1 MSDQGGVLPGLWPIH
16 GEGVLARQ
24 GDLVLLVHPAGGAF
38 TDRLLDL
45 LARTARTGQ
54 GGTSFADLVSAEC
67 AANEAEA
74 ASAPASAA
82 GDDEGPAAV
91 AFGPVASGTAFTVYG
106 TAWAEVTTARGVQR
120 LGTGEPYGRLTYILK
135 STVIKVRAGVRPAT
149 SVGDTDPY
157 LRLADGVVR
166 AVAFVYAPAEV
177 PPGTEAPAAP
187 PIAAQAAAP
196 APPAPMAPAPEQV
209 ATPEQA
215 SEQAPEPATEPA
227 PEEFPAGAEPPGD
240 AAPPIGEVV
249 ADLVAGGAAAG
260 GAAAAGVGAAAGLSA
275 TSLDAA
281 WPDQDLGSR
290 PAPLDPSQDPMHSP
304 TSLDAAWGNQVAPPG
319 PAPVDSDYDDQAA
332 QAQAQAAQAQA
343 AQAQEPVHSPTSLDV
358 SWRDQA
364 PPPGPAP
371 VDPGFGEPGA
381 PFGAGGDPYGQAAY
395 PYGEAPAPG
404 PADFGGDFVALPLG
418 GQPAEEM
425 PRRDPLP
432 LGAEPL
438 GDQAISP
445 GEGLAPIV
453 MGIYCKNGHFDDPE
467 ARYCAVC
474 GIGMAQ
480 LTKVPQEGRR
490 PPLGVL
496 VLDDGSV
503 CQLDTDYVVGREP
516 TLDQAVAEGRA
527 RPLRLGGAPDLVSRI
542 HARVELE
549 GWQVYVSDLNSANGT
564 LLVLPGE
571 TTGTKLAP
579 GVRTPLVAGSQIRL
593 GDAYALRYDSHR
605 HR

>member
-1 MSDQGGVLPGLWPIH
+1 MSEQGGVLPGLWPIH

-45 LARTARTGQ
+45 LARTAQAGQ
-54 GGTSFADLVSAEC
+54 SGSSFADLVSAEC
-67 AANEAEA
+67 ESNAG
-74 ASAPASAA
+74 APTP

-91 AFGPVASGTAFTVYG
+91 AFGPAAGGTAFTVYG
-106 TAWAEVTTARGVQR
+106 TAWAEVTTARGTQR
-120 LGTGEPYGRLTYILK
+120 LGTGEPYGRLTYVLP
-135 STVIKVRAGVRPAT
+135 STVVKVRAGVRPPS

-177 PPGTEAPAAP
+177 PPTTEPSAATQPPAAAQAPVAAEAAAPVEAPAE
-187 PIAAQAAAP
+187 
-196 APPAPMAPAPEQV
+196 EQF
-209 ATPEQA
+209 T
-215 SEQAPEPATEPA
+215 
-227 PEEFPAGAEPPGD
+227 AGTEPPGD
-240 AAPPIGEVV
+240 AAPSIGAVV
-249 ADLVAGGAAAG
+249 ADLVAGGAAAAG
-260 GAAAAGVGAAAGLSA
+260 GAAVGGVAEAADVGAQAEMPSQ
-275 TSLDAA
+275 TSLDPA
-281 WPDQDLGSR
+281 WQH
-290 PAPLDPSQDPMHSP
+290 PAPAPVDADPGDQPPVHLP
-304 TSLDAAWGNQVAPPG
+304 TSLDAAWQDQAPPPG
-319 PAPVDSDYDDQAA
+319 PAPVDSDFGDQA
-332 QAQAQAAQAQA
+332 
-343 AQAQEPVHSPTSLDV
+343 PVHIPTSLDV

-371 VDPGFGEPGA
+371 VDAGFGEPAA
-381 PFGAGGDPYGQAAY
+381 PFGAGPQAVGDPYAQAAY
-395 PYGEAPAPG
+395 PYGAGPG
-404 PADFGGDFVALPLG
+404 EQAGFGGDFVSLPLG
-418 GQPAEEM
+418 GQPVEE
-425 PRRDPLP
+425 RRDPLP

-438 GDQAISP
+438 GDQALSP
-445 GEGLAPIV
+445 AEGLAPNV

-480 LTKVPQEGRR
+480 LTKIPQEGRR

-496 VLDDGSV
+496 ILDDGSV

-516 TLDQAVAEGRA
+516 TLDKAVAEGRA

-542 HARVELE
+542 HARVELD
-549 GWQVYVSDLNSANGT
+549 GWEVFVSDLNSANGT

>member
-1 MSDQGGVLPGLWPIH
+1 M
-16 GEGVLARQ
+16 LARQ

-45 LARTARTGQ
+45 LTRTARAGES
-54 GGTSFADLVSAEC
+54 GHSFADLVSAEC
-67 AANEAEA
+67 EANAA
-74 ASAPASAA
+74 APAP

-91 AFGPVASGTAFTVYG
+91 AFGPAAVGTAFTVYG
-106 TAWAEVTTARGVQR
+106 TAWAEVTTTRGVQR
-120 LGTGEPYGRLTYILK
+120 LGTGEPYGRLTYVLP
-135 STVIKVRAGVRPAT
+135 STVIKVRAGVRPPS

-177 PPGTEAPAAP
+177 PPGTQPPAAAEPSAPAQSPAQEQP
-187 PIAAQAAAP
+187 PPSPEPADDSALSGGAVASGAAEVADLADAADMAEMSGATSVDPAWHDQAVTP
-196 APPAPMAPAPEQV
+196 APPAP
-209 ATPEQA
+209 
-215 SEQAPEPATEPA
+215 
-227 PEEFPAGAEPPGD
+227 
-240 AAPPIGEVV
+240 
-249 ADLVAGGAAAG
+249 
-260 GAAAAGVGAAAGLSA
+260 
-275 TSLDAA
+275 
-281 WPDQDLGSR
+281 
-290 PAPLDPSQDPMHSP
+290 APLDPNQDPNQDPSQDPFLSATSVDPAWHDQAVTPAPPAPGSVDSDFGGQGGQGDQAAQALVHSP
-304 TSLDAAWGNQVAPPG
+304 TSLDISWRDQAPTPEPPG
-319 PAPVDSDYDDQAA
+319 PAPVDA
-332 QAQAQAAQAQA
+332 
-343 AQAQEPVHSPTSLDV
+343 
-358 SWRDQA
+358 
-364 PPPGPAP
+364 
-371 VDPGFGEPGA
+371 GFGEPGA
-381 PFGAGGDPYGQAAY
+381 PFGAGPQALGDPYGQGGQGGY
-395 PYGEAPAPG
+395 EYGAGPG
-404 PADFGGDFVALPLG
+404 EQADFVSLPLG

-445 GEGLAPIV
+445 AEGLAPLV
-453 MGIYCKNGHFDDPE
+453 TGIYCKNGHFDDPE

-480 LTKVPQEGRR
+480 LTKIPQEGRR

-496 VLDDGSV
+496 ILDDGSV

-516 TLDQAVAEGRA
+516 TLDKAVAEGRA

-549 GWQVYVSDLNSANGT
+549 GWDVFVSDLNSANGT

-579 GVRTPLVAGSQIRL
+579 GVRTPLIAGSQIRL

>member
-1 MSDQGGVLPGLWPIH
+1 VSDQGGVLPGLWPIH

-45 LARTARTGQ
+45 LARTARAGASA
-54 GGTSFADLVSAEC
+54 GRFADLVSAEC
-67 AANEAEA
+67 EANAAA
-74 ASAPASAA
+74 AG

-91 AFGPVASGTAFTVYG
+91 AFGPAVGGTAFTVYG

-120 LGTGEPYGRLTYILK
+120 LGTGEPYGRLTYVLP
-135 STVIKVRAGVRPAT
+135 STLIKVRAGVQPPS

-177 PPGTEAPAAP
+177 PPETEPAAATAP
-187 PIAAQAAAP
+187 PVAAP
-196 APPAPMAPAPEQV
+196 APAPVEAPAEEQ
-209 ATPEQA
+209 
-215 SEQAPEPATEPA
+215 
-227 PEEFPAGAEPPGD
+227 FPAGTEPPGD
-240 AAPPIGEVV
+240 AAPSIGAVV
-249 ADLVAGGAAAG
+249 AGGGAAAG
-260 GAAAAGVGAAAGLSA
+260 GAAVAGLAEAPEAPEASEAPDVAGPPDLPSA
-275 TSLDAA
+275 TSLDAGWRDQA
-281 WPDQDLGSR
+281 PAPAPVEPDQD
-290 PAPLDPSQDPMHSP
+290 PMPSP
-304 TSLDAAWGNQVAPPG
+304 TSLDAAWSDQVAPP
-319 PAPVDSDYDDQAA
+319 APVEPDQP
-332 QAQAQAAQAQA
+332 
-343 AQAQEPVHSPTSLDV
+343 PVHIPTSLDV
-358 SWRDQA
+358 SWRDQV

-371 VDPGFGEPGA
+371 VDAGFGEP
-381 PFGAGGDPYGQAAY
+381 FGAGPQAAGDPYAQAAY
-395 PYGEAPAPG
+395 PYDAAPG
-404 PADFGGDFVALPLG
+404 DQADFVSLPLG

-438 GDQAISP
+438 GDQALSP
-445 GEGLAPIV
+445 AEGLAPIV

-467 ARYCAVC
+467 ARFCAVC

-496 VLDDGSV
+496 ILDDGSV

-516 TLDQAVAEGRA
+516 TLDKSVAEGRA

-542 HARVELE
+542 HARVELD
-549 GWQVYVSDLNSANGT
+549 GWEVFVSDLNSANGT

-579 GVRTPLVAGSQIRL
+579 GVRTPLVAGAQIRL

>member
-1 MSDQGGVLPGLWPIH
+1 VSEQGVLPGLWPIH

-45 LARTARTGQ
+45 LAKTARA
-54 GGTSFADLVSAEC
+54 GGGDRSFADLISAEYESD
-67 AANEAEA
+67 AA
-74 ASAPASAA
+74 ASAA

-91 AFGPVASGTAFTVYG
+91 AFGPAAGGTAFAVYG
-106 TAWAEVTTARGVQR
+106 TAWAEITTARGVQR
-120 LGTGEPYGRLTYILK
+120 LATGEPYGRLTCILP
-135 STVIKVRAGVRPAT
+135 STVIKVRAGVRPAN

-177 PPGTEAPAAP
+177 PPRTEPPAAV
-187 PIAAQAAAP
+187 QAP
-196 APPAPMAPAPEQV
+196 APAELLAPVQAPAPEPS
-209 ATPEQA
+209 PEPTEEPT
-215 SEQAPEPATEPA
+215 SEPTPEPAAAAAAASTEP
-227 PEEFPAGAEPPGD
+227 PDGAGSSGWASAGG
-240 AAPPIGEVV
+240 AV
-249 ADLVAGGAAAG
+249 AGGAVAGGAAE
-260 GAAAAGVGAAAGLSA
+260 AADLSEAADAAGQADLPGG
-275 TSLDAA
+275 TSLDPV
-281 WPDQDLGSR
+281 WQDQAPAQTPPV
-290 PAPLDPSQDPMHSP
+290 PAPFEPGRPDDPAVHSP
-304 TSLDAAWGNQVAPPG
+304 TSLDLSWHDQDPGAPPPG
-319 PAPVDSDYDDQAA
+319 PAPVAA
-332 QAQAQAAQAQA
+332 GFGFQDP
-343 AQAQEPVHSPTSLDV
+343 EHSPTSLDV
-358 SWRDQA
+358 SWRDQDPGA

-371 VDPGFGEPGA
+371 VDAGFGEPGA
-381 PFGAGGDPYGQAAY
+381 PFGAGPQGLGDPYGQEAY
-395 PYGEAPAPG
+395 QWG
-404 PADFGGDFVALPLG
+404 PSPVEQADYGGDFVSLPLG
-418 GQPAEEM
+418 GGAPVEEM
-425 PRRDPLP
+425 PPRDPLP

-438 GDQAISP
+438 GDQALSP
-445 GEGLAPIV
+445 AEGLAPVV

-516 TLDQAVAEGRA
+516 TLDKAVAEGRA

-542 HARVELE
+542 HARVELD
-549 GWQVYVSDLNSANGT
+549 GWNVFVTDLNSANGT

-579 GVRTPLVAGSQIRL
+579 NVRTPLVAGSQIRL
-593 GDAYALRYDSHR
+593 GDSYALRYDSHR